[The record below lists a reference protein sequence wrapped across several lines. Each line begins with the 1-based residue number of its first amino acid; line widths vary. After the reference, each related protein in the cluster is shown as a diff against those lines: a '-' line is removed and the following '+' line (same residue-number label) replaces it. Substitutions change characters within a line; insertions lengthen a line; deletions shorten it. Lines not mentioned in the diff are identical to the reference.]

1 MAFILSFALKNL
13 SRHRRRTI
21 ITASA
26 IAFGIGVFIW
36 MDAFLLGVEKDS
48 ERNIIWFETG
58 SAKIMNR
65 EYWEEIDHM
74 AVKHA
79 IDDPLRLVRELD
91 LGNTKHTR
99 RITFGG
105 EIFFEEGS
113 LPVKMVGIDP
123 NTDGEVFRLEETL
136 IEGSRYLRSGESEV
150 LIGHWLADD
159 LGAKIGDT
167 VEVRTRTR
175 HGAMQTI
182 ELEVVGIISCPNPLI
197 NKGVGFL
204 PLSVAQYDLDMEAAA
219 TEIALAFPERSNV
232 ENRLQEIR
240 PLLHAKFPN
249 TTVLSWQE
257 LARDFV
263 ALAEMKTMS
272 SRIMIFMILVIA
284 AIGISNTMLIA
295 VYERVRE
302 IGMMRAMG
310 MQDSSIRLSFLFE
323 AGGIGLIGSLFGIV
337 LGALATYPMVRWG
350 IDYSSIIGRMD
361 VGYRIYGIYRAVW
374 HPEAMVVAFV
384 VGTLLSIAV
393 ALIPASRALKMKIT
407 DCLRYE

>member
-159 LGAKIGDT
+159 LGA
-167 VEVRTRTR
+167 VRL
-175 HGAMQTI
+175 
-182 ELEVVGIISCPNPLI
+182 LE
-197 NKGVGFL
+197 
-204 PLSVAQYDLDMEAAA
+204 
-219 TEIALAFPERSNV
+219 
-232 ENRLQEIR
+232 
-240 PLLHAKFPN
+240 
-249 TTVLSWQE
+249 
-257 LARDFV
+257 
-263 ALAEMKTMS
+263 
-272 SRIMIFMILVIA
+272 
-284 AIGISNTMLIA
+284 
-295 VYERVRE
+295 
-302 IGMMRAMG
+302 
-310 MQDSSIRLSFLFE
+310 
-323 AGGIGLIGSLFGIV
+323 
-337 LGALATYPMVRWG
+337 
-350 IDYSSIIGRMD
+350 
-361 VGYRIYGIYRAVW
+361 
-374 HPEAMVVAFV
+374 
-384 VGTLLSIAV
+384 
-393 ALIPASRALKMKIT
+393 
-407 DCLRYE
+407 